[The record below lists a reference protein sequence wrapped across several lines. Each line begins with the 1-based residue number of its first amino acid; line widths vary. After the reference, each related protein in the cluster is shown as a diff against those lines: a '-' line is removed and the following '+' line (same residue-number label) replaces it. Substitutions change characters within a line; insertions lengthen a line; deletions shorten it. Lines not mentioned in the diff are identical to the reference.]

1 MATGVGL
8 ATTLIGGALA
18 AAPAGPAGFL
28 RLSSPLGA
36 RVIGIADLAL
46 VPGLIAGRPRW
57 PWMAG
62 RAALNVAI
70 AAYLLREARLAGGD
84 GGRLRVA
91 AIALLA
97 LTVGDVQVTRA
108 LRVGARAR

>member
-1 MATGVGL
+1 MGAV
-8 ATTLIGGALA
+8 TTAIGGVLA
-18 AAPAGPAGFL
+18 VAPGGPAAFL

-70 AAYLLREARLAGGD
+70 AAYLLREARLAGGE
-84 GGRLRVA
+84 GGRLRA
-91 AIALLA
+91 TAIALLA
-97 LTVGDVQVTRA
+97 LTVGDIQVTRA
-108 LRVGARAR
+108 LLP